1 MSSSSSSAESADG
14 QLIHPRHPTPLQ
26 LQSWLQRHLTLLQ
39 RERSAELEESH
50 LLLSSVSPRV
60 LETNGLALCRL
71 GVLNTSIGM
80 GGKSLVELHR
90 PTAYHT
96 EPAFPPN
103 GFRSGDVVVIVD
115 EAGSGEGDD
124 GRKKKASASKDKALA
139 SENTGV
145 DGVVVR
151 VAETKITIAIG
162 KRRRKGG
169 DDGEEE
175 PLPARCRVVKVANEV
190 TWERMEKN
198 LIRLASK
205 LALPV
210 RTSRG
215 IRGGDLASPLDGD
228 SSSDDEAGP
237 TKPNKSSAIAAESSA
252 ALPAPPS
259 NLPHLPHLLES
270 LVGLRPP
277 SRLPKN
283 LPAPPLPLFNKALND
298 SQTAALSR
306 ALAAP
311 EIHLIHGPPG
321 TGKTTVLVE
330 LILQLVLGRGERV
343 LVAGSSNL
351 AVDNLAAKLLQYRKG
366 REKDIRAVRVG
377 HPARILPV
385 LQNHTLDH
393 LSASSDSGQ
402 LLSDTRSELQAA
414 YSSLSAGTRAAT
426 ADKPAAGNKS
436 TSRRGTS
443 SASNKRLNGSERK
456 RAWEEVRA
464 LRGELKSRERGLFT
478 TTLAE
483 ANIVMSTLHGAS
495 GGVLERSLRGSKDK
509 EIKKFDTVIIDE
521 ACQALEASSWGAILD
536 KFSDDSG
543 AGRLILAGD
552 DKQLGPVVKSEDGT
566 KQDKKTERKSK
577 TKTASSGKNTISL
590 SAIPQP
596 SGDKKPTASG
606 SDKGDSK
613 EATLDDETAGLQLQD
628 DKSDDDGASI
638 ASSDERADGDTPEG
652 DAMLE
657 QPTAASE
664 EQPRPTLRPPRSLS
678 TTLFTRLIS
687 LYGSSAALK
696 SLLTVQYRMNS
707 QIMQYPNKAMYRGQ
721 LVAHESCRDGWIGDG
736 TVGEWKGEEGD
747 IVEVKGGRVVFY
759 DTAGSEMYENI
770 AEEEAGTDTGGK
782 KSSKGSLRTDSK
794 SNAHEV
800 SILQSHLGLLIAA
813 GIPTSAVTILA
824 PYSAQISLISSTL
837 SSALSPEYF
846 AQLEIGTID
855 ALQGREKDV
864 VMISLTRSNEE
875 GEVGFLKEIRRLNV
889 AMTRAKRQLVVVGD
903 SETVSKGGKYLRE
916 WMEWLDEN
924 AVVEPILP

>member
-1 MSSSSSSAESADG
+1 
-14 QLIHPRHPTPLQ
+14 
-26 LQSWLQRHLTLLQ
+26 
-39 RERSAELEESH
+39 
-50 LLLSSVSPRV
+50 
-60 LETNGLALCRL
+60 
-71 GVLNTSIGM
+71 
-80 GGKSLVELHR
+80 
-90 PTAYHT
+90 
-96 EPAFPPN
+96 
-103 GFRSGDVVVIVD
+103 
-115 EAGSGEGDD
+115 
-124 GRKKKASASKDKALA
+124 
-139 SENTGV
+139 
-145 DGVVVR
+145 
-151 VAETKITIAIG
+151 
-162 KRRRKGG
+162 
-169 DDGEEE
+169 
-175 PLPARCRVVKVANEV
+175 
-190 TWERMEKN
+190 MEKN

-215 IRGGDLASPLDGD
+215 IRGGDTSSPLDGD
-228 SSSDDEAGP
+228 SSSDDESGP
-237 TKPNKSSAIAAESSA
+237 TKPSTSGEPASQSSI

-259 NLPHLPHLLES
+259 SLPHLPHLLES

-277 SRLPKN
+277 TRLPVN
-283 LPAPPLPLFNKALND
+283 LPPPPLPLFNKGLND

-306 ALAAP
+306 ALTAP
-311 EIHLIHGPPG
+311 EVHLIHGPPG

-366 REKDIRAVRVG
+366 RDKDLRAVRVG

-443 SASNKRLNGSERK
+443 SATNKRLNGSERK
-456 RAWEEVRA
+456 KAWEEVRA

-483 ANIVMSTLHGAS
+483 ANIVLSTLHGAS
-495 GGVLERSLRGSKDK
+495 GGVLERSLRGGKDK
-509 EIKKFDTVIIDE
+509 EVKKFDTVIIDE

-536 KFSDDSG
+536 KFSDDTG

-552 DKQLGPVVKSEDGT
+552 DKQLGPVIKSEDGT
-566 KQDKKTERKSK
+566 KQSKKTEKTSKAKKGGNKRGVNSQSGFKATAGGMKSE
-577 TKTASSGKNTISL
+577 GE
-590 SAIPQP
+590 
-596 SGDKKPTASG
+596 
-606 SDKGDSK
+606 DSK
-613 EATLDDETAGLQLQD
+613 EVNLEGKTVGLQLQD
-628 DKSDDDGASI
+628 DESDEDAASI
-638 ASSDERADGDTPEG
+638 GTFDERADGDTPEG
-652 DAMLE
+652 DAMAE
-657 QPTAASE
+657 QPTSASK

-687 LYGSSAALK
+687 LYGSSPALK
-696 SLLTVQYRMNS
+696 SLLTIQYRMNS
-707 QIMQYPNKAMYRGQ
+707 QIMEYPNQAMYRGQ
-721 LVAHESCRDGWIGDG
+721 LVAHESCKDGWIGDG
-736 TVGEWKGEEGD
+736 TLGEWKGEERD
-747 IVEVKGGRVVFY
+747 RDEVKGGRVVFY
-759 DTAGSEMYENI
+759 DTAGSEMYEN
-770 AEEEAGTDTGGK
+770 ASVEEPEGGATAGGK
-782 KSSKGSLRTDSK
+782 KGLSSKGVRTDSK

-800 SILQSHLGLLIAA
+800 SVLQSHLELLISA
-813 GIPTSAVTILA
+813 GVPTSAVTILA
-824 PYSAQISLISSTL
+824 PYSAQISLISSIL
-837 SSALSPEYF
+837 SSSLSSEDF
-846 AQLEIGTID
+846 SQLEIGTID

-875 GEVGFLKEIRRLNV
+875 GEVGFLREIRRLNV

-916 WMEWLDEN
+916 WMEWLDAN